1 MTFIFIFAAA
11 SIIASLFTIAACM
24 LSSQLSQREC
34 PMEVYANIVE
44 PIPVRV
50 ASQQASQMM

>member
-11 SIIASLFTIAACM
+11 STIASLFTIAACM
-24 LSSQLSQREC
+24 LSSQLSQQERL
-34 PMEVYANIVE
+34 MKAYADIAK

-50 ASQQASQMM
+50 VSQQASQMM